1 MNIMLNRIR
10 KKIEAELAS
19 FARHIDKAYSLTRI
33 SPLLSKSIKDF
44 MLRPGK
50 RIRPILFVIGYLGFA
65 KKEAR
70 GLYTSAIA
78 IELLHDFMLV
88 HDDIIDKSDLR
99 RGKPSMH
106 SLLNNHLKKYPDIK
120 FNGQDLSIVVGD
132 CMYAM
137 AIHAFLS
144 INEEKERKEKALRK
158 FIEAALYTGGGEFI
172 ELLASTKE
180 LKKITKRE
188 IENIYDYKTSFYTFA
203 CPLASG
209 AILAA
214 ADKRDV
220 NNLFQIGMYLGR
232 AFQIKDDI
240 LGMLG
245 EEDKIGK
252 SSLTDLQE
260 SKKTLLVWHA
270 YNNVDKKQKALM
282 ESIFSKT
289 KVDRQDLVNMRAIIS
304 DSGGLEF
311 SKNEIFRLF
320 SRACGL
326 LNSSEIKPRFK
337 RLLSSYAESLLRL

>member
-1 MNIMLNRIR
+1 MDIMLKAIR
-10 KKIEAELAS
+10 TKIEEELVN
-19 FARHIDKAYSLTRI
+19 FARQIDETYSLAKI

-44 MLRPGK
+44 MLRSGK

-65 KKEAR
+65 KKEAS
-70 GLYTSAIA
+70 GLYTSAIS

-106 SLLNNHLKKYPDIK
+106 SFLNSRLKKYPDIK

-144 INEEKERKEKALRK
+144 IDEEKKRKEKALRK

-172 ELLASTKE
+172 ELLASTKQ
-180 LKKITKRE
+180 LKKITKQE
-188 IENIYDYKTSFYTFA
+188 IENIYDYKTSIYTFA

-220 NNLFQIGMYLGR
+220 DNLFQMGMYLGR

-260 SKKTLLVWHA
+260 SKKTLLIWHT
-270 YNNVDKKQKALM
+270 YNNVDKKQKVIM

-289 KVDRQDLVNMRAIIS
+289 KVNRQDLIDIRNIITE
-304 DSGGLEF
+304 SGGLEF
-311 SKNEIFRLF
+311 SNNEITKLL
-320 SRACGL
+320 SLANGL
-326 LNSSEIKPRFK
+326 LNSSKIKPNFK
-337 RLLSSYAESLLRL
+337 RLLSSYAENLLRL